1 MCPSGYSS
9 AIRACDDC
17 LQTKCCDALQACWGD
32 GTETEET
39 QCSLL
44 NTCRV
49 EQCLDVLSA
58 DLEACLDEKCP
69 DYAAAYPELIAHFDC
84 TVGMCGAECLGN

>member
-1 MCPSGYSS
+1 MCPSGYQ
-9 AIRACDDC
+9 AAEMACDEC
-17 LQTKCCDALQACWGD
+17 LQTKCCGPLQACWGD

-49 EQCLDVLSA
+49 ELCSTVLSA
-58 DLEACLDEKCP
+58 DLEACIDENCP
-69 DYAAAYPELIAHFDC
+69 EYAAAYPQLIAHFDC
-84 TVGMCGAECLGN
+84 TVDMCGAECLGN